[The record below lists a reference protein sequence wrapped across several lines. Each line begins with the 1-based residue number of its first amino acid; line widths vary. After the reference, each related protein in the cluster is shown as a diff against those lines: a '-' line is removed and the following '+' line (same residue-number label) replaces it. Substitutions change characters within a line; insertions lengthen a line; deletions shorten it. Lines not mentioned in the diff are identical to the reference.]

1 MGSTLT
7 VDNIQGATTAG
18 TVKMPAG
25 HIIQTVMATTQT
37 TTESGANGYVDTGFS
52 ATITPQFNTS
62 KVLVIHSAGG
72 IFKNHDTN
80 GNTTGSS
87 ALLQVKRNGVVTSFN
102 QSRWGYNSVGQYVPI
117 NWSFSYLDSPAT
129 TSATTYSITIGKDT
143 ASGNIRHNDQDGTI
157 SGNPREAQL
166 ILMEIAQ

>member
-1 MGSTLT
+1 MSTLS
-7 VDNIQGATTAG
+7 VDTIQGQTTS
-18 TVKMPAG
+18 TKVKMPAG

-37 TTESGANGYVDTGFS
+37 LTEFTGNGYVDTALD
-52 ATITPQFNTS
+52 ATITPQFSTS
-62 KVLVIHSAGG
+62 KILVIHSAAG
-72 IFKNHDTN
+72 IFKNHDSD
-80 GNTTGSS
+80 GNNTGSS

-102 QSRWGYNSVGQYVPI
+102 QSRWGYNSTGNYTPV

-129 TSATTYSITIGKDT
+129 TSATTYKITIGKDT
-143 ASGNIRHNDQDGTI
+143 TSGNIRHNDSDGTI

>member
-72 IFKNHDTN
+72 IFKNHDTD
-80 GNTTGSS
+80 GNNTVWHGMNSLQNEQPRE
-87 ALLQVKRNGVVTSFN
+87 LLTYLN
-102 QSRWGYNSVGQYVPI
+102 I
-117 NWSFSYLDSPAT
+117 NYLFSNLSFSV
-129 TSATTYSITIGKDT
+129 
-143 ASGNIRHNDQDGTI
+143 
-157 SGNPREAQL
+157 
-166 ILMEIAQ
+166 

>member
-7 VDNIQGATTAG
+7 VDNIVGATTAG

-37 TTESGANGYVDTGFS
+37 TTESTANGYVDTGFS

-62 KVLVIHSAGG
+62 KILVIHTAAG
-72 IFKNHDTN
+72 IFKNHDTD
-80 GNTTGSS
+80 GNNTGSS

-102 QSRWGYNSVGQYVPI
+102 QSRWGYNSTGHYTPI
-117 NWSFSYLDSPAT
+117 NWAFNYLDAPAT